1 MNITTRHE
9 RIIEIL
15 TDKQYATVDEMAAI
29 LDVSKVTIRS
39 DLTNLEQKG
48 LLFRTHGGAMIPEN
62 KAILRSVSRTL
73 SEYETEKKQIA
84 REASKFVKD
93 GDTVIVD
100 SGSTTVHLVEYLRHK
115 HITLITNSLLVAQAV
130 EDDDSIELILTG
142 GSLRRNTKGFIG
154 PIATNAL
161 SIIHADILFMGASGF
176 TNETI
181 NCSNMIEA
189 EAKRAMMKASDCVCF
204 LSDSSKYGK
213 KSFASIANWSDI
225 DIFVTDSIAPG
236 LKDELEHNGVN
247 IVVAK

>member
-1 MNITTRHE
+1 MDITGRHN

-15 TDKQYATVDEMAAI
+15 TEKKYATVDEMSSI

-62 KAILRSVSRTL
+62 KAVSRSVSLTL
-73 SEYETEKKQIA
+73 SEYEEEKKRIA
-84 REASKFVKD
+84 KAASVLIKD

-100 SGSTTVHLVEYLRHK
+100 SGSTTVHIVDYLRNK
-115 HITLITNSLLVAQAV
+115 HITLITNSLLVAEAV

-154 PIATNAL
+154 PITSNAF
-161 SIIHADILFMGASGF
+161 SNIHADTLFMGATGF
-176 TNETI
+176 TDEGLS
-181 NCSNMIEA
+181 CSNLIEA
-189 EAKRAMMKASDCVCF
+189 EVKKSMMKAAECVCF

-213 KSFASIANWSDI
+213 KSFACVASWPDI
-225 DIFVTDSIAPG
+225 DFFVTDSINED
-236 LKDELEHNGVN
+236 LKNAIESKGVN
-247 IVVAK
+247 IIVP